1 MVQDR
6 DRLRLDP
13 RTALPLA
20 LYDLSGADLSAVG
33 GGLTPEIQRA
43 WKEIEKQ
50 MLAIVKRT
58 GMITRIW
65 SADPVSDDIVTL
77 SMSWNDIVKAWRSEK
92 ASILARPI
100 LYVGDSD
107 KWLTWVAS
115 PEATQYRAP
124 YSLHLVTLITSGTK
138 IRQMAQ
144 RYDLGASASTSWI
157 IADPFEI
164 DCTNPHADDVAR
176 KIRDLAQDGARL
188 SGMLLLRLSDR
199 TSPILSES
207 ERWVAYDWSRE
218 RHDVRVYTSLHVDEE
233 GNQVVDTMDSGAVEQ
248 VSRQRL
254 VLGKLG

>member
-77 SMSWNDIVKAWRSEK
+77 SMSWNDIVKA
-92 ASILARPI
+92 
-100 LYVGDSD
+100 
-107 KWLTWVAS
+107 
-115 PEATQYRAP
+115 
-124 YSLHLVTLITSGTK
+124 
-138 IRQMAQ
+138 
-144 RYDLGASASTSWI
+144 
-157 IADPFEI
+157 
-164 DCTNPHADDVAR
+164 
-176 KIRDLAQDGARL
+176 
-188 SGMLLLRLSDR
+188 
-199 TSPILSES
+199 
-207 ERWVAYDWSRE
+207 
-218 RHDVRVYTSLHVDEE
+218 
-233 GNQVVDTMDSGAVEQ
+233 
-248 VSRQRL
+248 
-254 VLGKLG
+254 